1 MSGSQS
7 SPAYRWSLCAIAA
20 LPVLL
25 SAAPPPKPPPAP
37 TTRELAQQLRRL
49 NERLARVEGLLGS
62 PFGAE
67 LTAGTILERVDR
79 LERSVRRL
87 GRGQPP
93 TATPR
98 GGTADLTALR
108 LRLQEALSRVEQ
120 SQRDMSR
127 TLDDLRR
134 ELRDARRQAEA
145 VRDLRRTVDRLRR
158 DIESLER
165 RVARLE
171 RP

>member
-1 MSGSQS
+1 MPAMSS
-7 SPAYRWSLCAIAA
+7 SPAFRRLLGLAA
-20 LPVLL
+20 MLPVLL
-25 SAAPPPKPPPAP
+25 SAAPPAKPPPAP
-37 TTRELAQQLRRL
+37 TTRELAKRVQRL
-49 NERLARVEGLLGS
+49 NERLARVEGVLGR
-62 PFGAE
+62 PYGAE
-67 LTAGTILERVDR
+67 LTAGTLLERVDR

-93 TATPR
+93 DATPR
-98 GGTADLTALR
+98 GGPAEAAGPRRR
-108 LRLQEALSRVEQ
+108 LEQTLARVEQ
-120 SQRDMSR
+120 SQRAISR

-134 ELRDARRQAEA
+134 ELRDVRRRTEA
-145 VRDLRRTVDRLRR
+145 LRDLRRTVDRLRR